1 MGFWKAEEYQKFTYP
16 ASEYVLG
23 GVIPERNYHTWVM
36 MVRIVELVF
45 SCCRNGWDT
54 LSLQLLEKLI
64 WRHNI
69 MTEEVEGFTD
79 CTITLH
85 NLTHL
90 PDDIHPFSSPDNYWC
105 FVFERAVHK
114 YVEKSSN
121 QKNLEAT
128 FAKSE
133 SHREVLKFHKYLL
146 SSAEVHHHTD
156 QVHYS

>member
-1 MGFWKAEEYQKFTYP
+1 MDYWKAEEYQKFIYP

-23 GVIPERNYHTWVM
+23 GVLPESNYHAWIM
-36 MVRIVELVF
+36 IVRIVELVF
-45 SCCRNGWDT
+45 ICYRKGWDII
-54 LSLQLLEKLI
+54 SLQPLRKLI

-69 MTEEVEGFTD
+69 LTEEAEGYTN

-90 PDDIHPFSSPDNYWC
+90 PDDIHRFSSPDNYWC

-114 YVEKSSN
+114 YVEQSSN

-128 FAKSE
+128 FAKYE
-133 SHREVLKFHKYLL
+133 SRREVLKFQNCTR
-146 SSAEVHHHTD
+146 EVQQSTD
-156 QVHYS
+156 QVHYMVT